1 MTITEMIKKL
11 EAIRE
16 VEGDIRVTVYDEYT
30 AAEGWDY
37 KNEELWEN
45 AVPTIDMVIDDN
57 DKEIEKV
64 VCIYSSLDDEDED
77 EEEDA

>member
-37 KNEELWEN
+37 SHEELWLDAEPIVN
-45 AVPTIDMVIDDN
+45 MVTDDN

-64 VCIYSSLDDEDED
+64 VCIG
-77 EEEDA
+77 

>member
-30 AAEGWDY
+30 SAEGWDY
-37 KNEELWEN
+37 KNEELWTDAE
-45 AVPTIDMVIDDN
+45 PTVDMVIDDN

-64 VCIYSSLDDEDED
+64 VCIR
-77 EEEDA
+77 

>member
-37 KNEELWEN
+37 SHEELWLD
-45 AVPTIDMVIDDN
+45 AGPIVDIVTDDN

-64 VCIYSSLDDEDED
+64 VCIR
-77 EEEDA
+77 

>member
-30 AAEGWDY
+30 ANEGWDY
-37 KNEELWEN
+37 NHEELWLDAEPI
-45 AVPTIDMVIDDN
+45 VDMVTDDD

-64 VCIYSSLDDEDED
+64 VCIR
-77 EEEDA
+77 

>member
-1 MTITEMIKKL
+1 MTITEIIKKL

-37 KNEELWEN
+37 KHEELWADAEPIVN
-45 AVPTIDMVIDDN
+45 MVTDD
-57 DKEIEKV
+57 DYKEIEKV
-64 VCIYSSLDDEDED
+64 VCM
-77 EEEDA
+77 

>member
-37 KNEELWEN
+37 SHEELWLDAEPIVN
-45 AVPTIDMVIDDN
+45 IVTDDN
-57 DKEIEKV
+57 GKEIEKV
-64 VCIYSSLDDEDED
+64 VCM
-77 EEEDA
+77 

>member
-16 VEGDIRVTVYDEYT
+16 IEGDIRVTVYDEYT

-37 KNEELWEN
+37 SHEELWLDAEPIVN
-45 AVPTIDMVIDDN
+45 IVIDDN

-64 VCIYSSLDDEDED
+64 VYM
-77 EEEDA
+77 

>member
-30 AAEGWDY
+30 AAE
-37 KNEELWEN
+37 
-45 AVPTIDMVIDDN
+45 
-57 DKEIEKV
+57 
-64 VCIYSSLDDEDED
+64 
-77 EEEDA
+77 

>member
-16 VEGDIRVTVYDEYT
+16 IEGDIRVTVYDEYT

-37 KNEELWEN
+37 KNEELWSDAE
-45 AVPTIDMVIDDN
+45 PTVDMVLNDDYE
-57 DKEIEKV
+57 EIEKV
-64 VCIYSSLDDEDED
+64 VCIR
-77 EEEDA
+77 